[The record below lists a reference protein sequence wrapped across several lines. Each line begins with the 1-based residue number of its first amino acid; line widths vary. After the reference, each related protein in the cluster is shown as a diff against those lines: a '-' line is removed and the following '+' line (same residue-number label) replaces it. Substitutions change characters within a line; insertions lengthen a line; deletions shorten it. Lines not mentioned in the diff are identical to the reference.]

1 MCLSQDFILVQQLK
15 TLFLGFC
22 SSLAAVITVYM
33 YMYLPDV
40 QSLQR
45 VMNFVFVSALN
56 LEITGMFARARC
68 VSTLTYK

>member
-33 YMYLPDV
+33 YIYLPDV

-56 LEITGMFARARC
+56 LVITGMFARARC